1 MDGGQ
6 LDGQEVMV
14 TAVKPSRGDR
24 MRKRYEKV
32 SLLKAKLF
40 YESTPKILL
49 SDLAHLAAGVG
60 QEDADVAL
68 GVVRDHLFVS
78 GRHQPAGVE
87 IQRGRPRLTA
97 QIESR

>member
-32 SLLKAKLF
+32 SLL
-40 YESTPKILL
+40 
-49 SDLAHLAAGVG
+49 D
-60 QEDADVAL
+60 
-68 GVVRDHLFVS
+68 
-78 GRHQPAGVE
+78 
-87 IQRGRPRLTA
+87 
-97 QIESR
+97 

>member
-40 YESTPKILL
+40 YESTP
-49 SDLAHLAAGVG
+49 
-60 QEDADVAL
+60 
-68 GVVRDHLFVS
+68 
-78 GRHQPAGVE
+78 
-87 IQRGRPRLTA
+87 
-97 QIESR
+97 